1 MLNQVILFLPELF
14 FLFMALVLFG
24 LSVLSGRPN
33 PRRDYYTALVLS
45 AIGLVITLGSLGAE
59 GHLFFRAYRLD
70 LFSQIFKCFLSLGL
84 FLVIAI
90 SSRLG
95 DIEERHH
102 PEFFL
107 FLTTSTLGMMLLV
120 SAVELIT
127 LYVALELSSYSLY
140 ILVPMRKKSE
150 ADTEAGVKYFFIGAM
165 ASATMLFG
173 MSYIYGVCHTTYLVE
188 IVNRLPS
195 LMFSPGAVLGMILTL
210 CGLFFKLAVFPFH
223 TWAPDVYEGGA
234 NHVIAYIATTSK
246 MAGMAILIR
255 LTALSGGGSTYMIN
269 LLIIL
274 AMVGMTFGNLV
285 AIKQKDFKRML
296 AYSSIAHAGYV
307 LLGIMSMSEM
317 GYSSVIYYAL
327 VYMVLNFACFMVLIT
342 VSKQDRNV
350 MIDDFSGLYKRA
362 PLLAVT
368 LLLGVFGLAGLPPT
382 GGFTG
387 KFLIFIAII
396 EKGYLW
402 LAIFAM
408 INVTISLYYYINV
421 VKAAYLNPPAEGSEK
436 IKISVPLRL
445 LNYAVIVLI
454 LWLGLYP
461 ATLFD
466 QARIAARAVLAV
478 L

>member
-1 MLNQVILFLPELF
+1 MLDQVILFLPELF

-24 LSVLSGRPN
+24 LTIGSGGPK

-45 AIGLVITLGSLGAE
+45 AIGVVITLGSIGAE
-59 GHLFFRAYRLD
+59 GHLFFKAYRLD
-70 LFSQIFKCFLSLGL
+70 LFSQIFKCFLSFGL
-84 FLVIAI
+84 FLVVAI
-90 SSRLG
+90 SYRLDG
-95 DIEERHH
+95 VEARRH
-102 PEFFL
+102 PEYYL

-127 LYVALELSSYSLY
+127 LFVALELSSYSLY
-140 ILVPMRKKSE
+140 ILVPLRKGSDF
-150 ADTEAGVKYFFIGAM
+150 DTEAGVKFFFIGAM

-195 LMFSPGAVLGMILTL
+195 LIHTPGAVLGMVLTL

-223 TWAPDVYEGGA
+223 NWAPDVYEGGA
-234 NHVIAYIATTSK
+234 NQVIAFIATTSK

-255 LTALSGGGSTYMIN
+255 LTALTGGGSSYLIN
-269 LLIIL
+269 LLIVLSMI
-274 AMVGMTFGNLV
+274 GMTFGNLV
-285 AIKQKDFKRML
+285 AIKQKDFKRLL

-307 LLGIMSMSEM
+307 LLGILTMSET
-317 GYSSVIYYAL
+317 GYASVIYYAL
-327 VYMVLNFACFMVLIT
+327 VYLVLNLACFMVLISL
-342 VSKQDRNV
+342 SKTGENV
-350 MIDDFSGLYKRA
+350 KIEDLSGLYRRA

-382 GGFTG
+382 GGFTS
-387 KFLIFIAII
+387 KFLVFIAAI

-408 INVTISLYYYINV
+408 VNVTISLYYYIGV

-445 LNYAVIVLI
+445 LNYALIILI

-461 ATLFD
+461 STLFD
-466 QARIAARAVLAV
+466 QAKTAAAAVLGV